1 MRGESMRC
9 VLRRAG
15 AHAARFARRHGVARV
30 VPGRAGPGVDHAHT
44 TLDAVLIKAR
54 FWQRCAGLAMNERQV
69 KVLHRLLDGFEGKLT
84 TGKWAAL
91 AKCSQDT
98 ALRDVAELV
107 AHGVLHRSS
116 SGGRSTS
123 CELVRFD
130 G

>member
-1 MRGESMRC
+1 
-9 VLRRAG
+9 
-15 AHAARFARRHGVARV
+15 
-30 VPGRAGPGVDHAHT
+30 
-44 TLDAVLIKAR
+44 
-54 FWQRCAGLAMNERQV
+54 MNERQV
-69 KVLHRLLDGFEGKLT
+69 KVLHRLLDRFEGKLT
-84 TGKWAAL
+84 TDKWAAL

-116 SGGRSTS
+116 SGGQSTS